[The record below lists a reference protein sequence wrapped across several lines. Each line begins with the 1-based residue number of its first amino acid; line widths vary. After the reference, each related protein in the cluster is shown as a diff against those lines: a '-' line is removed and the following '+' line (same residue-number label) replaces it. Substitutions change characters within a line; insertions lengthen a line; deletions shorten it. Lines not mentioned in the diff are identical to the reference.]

1 MLFRTFT
8 HDITVD
14 ESGNRKAVPIN
25 DNISLL
31 QNVLEDLNGDI
42 SLARLRSRKPMIRP
56 LTKIQD
62 RKKEAE
68 AEFTEKISERKMEF
82 DIRRHRAEQIK
93 LKLVRQGNR
102 ISAAE
107 KRELDEFSLYKTN
120 FEREI
125 KEIRNELKNDLEA
138 YNISARRINIFLI
151 PGALVVLAFLWGI
164 TRFLVRK
171 GRTGKCRK

>member
-1 MLFRTFT
+1 M
-8 HDITVD
+8 
-14 ESGNRKAVPIN
+14 RKMRRIGAACMAVALIAGSVGSFAACQPKATQER
-25 DNISLL
+25 DNTKTQL
-31 QNVLEDLNGDI
+31 DI
-42 SLARLRSRKPMIRP
+42 SFFAGGYG
-56 LTKIQD
+56 D
-62 RKKEAE
+62 AWVKEAE

-171 GRTGKCRK
+171 GRTSKCRK